1 GQARQAPDRAPSR
14 SRPYRRRARGLTHG
28 AFLSSELREAAAF
41 GGWPA
46 TGATRLRSV
55 TPLFIPPAREATGSR
70 RAARRARGGRAR
82 SAPRGYPRRARGS
95 VASVGP
101 PPRRARPAPARRR
114 G

>member
-1 GQARQAPDRAPSR
+1 RVLAAAPADDQHPHWSCA
-14 SRPYRRRARGLTHG
+14 
-28 AFLSSELREAAAF
+28 REAAAF